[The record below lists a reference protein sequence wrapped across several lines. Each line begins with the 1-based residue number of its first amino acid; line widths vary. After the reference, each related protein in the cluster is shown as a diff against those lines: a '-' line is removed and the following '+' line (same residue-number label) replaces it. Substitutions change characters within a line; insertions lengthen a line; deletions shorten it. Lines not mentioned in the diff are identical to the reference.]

1 METTELTIAKNR
13 HRLLAYLIDTIPI
26 VLVLVLFSYN
36 FLGFDEVYERY
47 TNRGDDV
54 EPRKEF
60 IKHRNLIRE
69 FAFLVWIVYCMFME
83 ASVHQGTFGK
93 KIMGIKVVDE
103 NGNKMTLQHS
113 VQRNISKMLSYFVV
127 LLGFIW
133 IMIDKNKQGWHD
145 KMSRTFVVKR

>member
-1 METTELTIAKNR
+1 MENTELSIANNR
-13 HRLLAYLIDTIPI
+13 QRFLAYFIDIIPI
-26 VLVLVLFSYN
+26 VLVLVLISYN

-47 TNRGDDV
+47 SNRGDDV

-93 KIMGIKVVDE
+93 KMAA
-103 NGNKMTLQHS
+103 N
-113 VQRNISKMLSYFVV
+113 
-127 LLGFIW
+127 
-133 IMIDKNKQGWHD
+133 
-145 KMSRTFVVKR
+145 